1 MLAHTISPAST
12 SSATPSS
19 TPILE
24 LAPYVIPEKQIN
36 LFKFYMDQT
45 IQDGMAYGNDLYK
58 LAKEYAISDRL
69 EAYRFGYELIGQGIS
84 PLISVSKNRYRV
96 WVSLRNV

>member
-1 MLAHTISPAST
+1 MLAHTISPATT
-12 SSATPSS
+12 SSVAPSS
-19 TPILE
+19 PPTLE
-24 LAPYVIPEKQIN
+24 LAPYVIPEKQVS

-45 IQDGMAYGNDLYK
+45 IQDGMAYGNDLYR
-58 LAKEYAISDRL
+58 LVKEFEISDRL
-69 EAYRFGYELIGQGIS
+69 KAYRFGYELIGQGIS